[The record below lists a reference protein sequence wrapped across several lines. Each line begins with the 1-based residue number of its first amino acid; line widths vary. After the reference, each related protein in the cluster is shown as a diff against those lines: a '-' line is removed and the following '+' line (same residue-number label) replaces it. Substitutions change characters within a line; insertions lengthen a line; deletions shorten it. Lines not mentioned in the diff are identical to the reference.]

1 MNTLRESDGFPP
13 KYPTV
18 KDAEVPVLVSNQGR
32 LLVSQKPAGFGT
44 LNVMCADSYVK
55 LPYKE
60 GSEVRLSNNTGKEVA
75 VVNTWDKTILG
86 DFDSDTF
93 SDGQS
98 ISGVDGW
105 TGQGTITPD
114 NNDET
119 RAPILDVLQ
128 GRRSVYVD
136 GSIYKDG
143 LKVIKNLYSSVRS
156 VSLIINGVTI
166 VIDVDNAIENS
177 AEINSVS
184 IDYVDAVNTDA
195 DNAWFIDGTTL
206 RFYAVDDGSGYL
218 SINTLTTANVYRGTQ
233 LSPVLNVSNVT
244 ITVTDGDGAT
254 LLTPA
259 DPDNLESIAS
269 PLNEPTVV
277 GEAAEVYDGS
287 KISSLF
293 RPRGNDMQT
302 GIGLFDGSNNPVIG
316 VYTKN
321 GYFGVLTDV
330 ENASS
335 VSVTSDII
343 RLELIWAPSTGFYKA
358 YVFQG
363 NGRQEI
369 GSGYYDGIKSDT
381 LNYESYKVGA
391 SGNGCIVDKIEFH
404 LLNKDSVEFEV
415 MQSPSSTVFNVL
427 NGTDEI
433 MVKSLGSSARE
444 YSDASEAVFISG
456 FYAQS

>member
-60 GSEVRLSNNTGKEVA
+60 GSEVRLSNNTGKEIA

-98 ISGVDGW
+98 IDGVDGW
-105 TGQGTITPD
+105 SGQGTITPD

-119 RAPILDVLQ
+119 RAPVLDVLQ
-128 GRRSVYVD
+128 GRRSVYLD
-136 GSIYKDG
+136 GSIYKNGVVVVKDI
-143 LKVIKNLYSSVRS
+143 VSSTRS
-156 VSLIINGVTI
+156 VSMVVNGVTLSI
-166 VIDVDNAIENS
+166 EVDNSVANS
-177 AEINSVS
+177 ASINSVS
-184 IDYVDAVNTDA
+184 IDYVDSVGTDA
-195 DNAWFIDGTTL
+195 DNAWFIDNTTL
-206 RFYAVDDGSGYL
+206 RFYAVEDSGSYL
-218 SINTLTTANVYRGTQ
+218 SINTLTTANVYTGTQ
-233 LSPVLNVSNVT
+233 LSPVLNTKNVT
-244 ITVTDGDGAT
+244 VTVTDGSGTT
-254 LLTPA
+254 LLTPP
-259 DPDNLESIAS
+259 DPAESIAS
-269 PLNEPTVV
+269 PLDEPAVV
-277 GEAAEVYDGS
+277 GQSSDVYDGS

-293 RPRGNDMQT
+293 RPRSKSKQT
-302 GIGLFDGSNNPVIG
+302 GLALFDGSNNMVLGIYTNNG
-316 VYTKN
+316 V
-321 GYFGVLTDV
+321 FGVSTDV
-330 ENASS
+330 DTNSS
-335 VSVTSDII
+335 IIVSSDII
-343 RLELIWAPSTGFYKA
+343 RLELVWAPSTGFYKA
-358 YVFQG
+358 YAYQG

-369 GSGYYDGIKSDT
+369 GSGYYDAIKNDA
-381 LNYESYKVGA
+381 LSYDSFKVGA
-391 SGNGCIVDKIEFH
+391 SGNGCIVDRVEFH
-404 LLNKDSVEFEV
+404 TLNKDSVEFEI

-433 MVKSLGSSARE
+433 MLKSLGSSARE
-444 YSDASEAVFISG
+444 YSDANETVFISG